1 MDNFKV
7 LVYDGSFNGF
17 LTAVF
22 IAFENNFHVLEFKRE
37 TTTQKGLFSDTD
49 IIATQKTKAKI
60 VWESIES
67 KNHSAIR
74 NIYFAFLSEADGI
87 DFMLYQYIK
96 KLYGLLD
103 QIEIEQLAMI
113 EIKISKLALSVGR
126 EKAQIENLV
135 DFQSTNDD
143 VYISEIEPG
152 FNILPLI
159 SRHFRYRYSKHK
171 WIIFDRK
178 RNYGMYYNGKSVEL
192 ISKETKNMYLNANMG
207 FNPYTQ
213 NRYRL
218 AI

>member
-1 MDNFKV
+1 MDSSKV

-22 IAFENNFHVLEFKRE
+22 TAFENNFNVLGFKRE
-37 TTTQKGLFSDTD
+37 TAAQKGLFSDTD
-49 IIATQKTKAKI
+49 SIATQNSKAKI
-60 VWESIES
+60 VWESIEN
-67 KNHSAIR
+67 KNYSAVR
-74 NIYFAFLSEADGI
+74 KIYFAFLSEVDGV
-87 DFMLYQYIK
+87 DFMLYRYIK

-103 QIEIEQLAMI
+103 HIEIEQLAMI

-135 DFQSTNDD
+135 DFESTKDD
-143 VYISEIEPG
+143 VYISEIKPG
-152 FNILPLI
+152 FNVLPLI
-159 SRHFRYRYSKHK
+159 SRHFRYRYSNHK

-207 FNPYTQ
+207 FNPYIQ

>member
-22 IAFENNFHVLEFKRE
+22 IALENNFNVLGFKRE
-37 TTTQKGLFSDTD
+37 TATQKGLFSDID
-49 IIATQKTKAKI
+49 IIATQKAKAKI
-60 VWESIES
+60 VWDSIES
-67 KNHSAIR
+67 KNHSAVR
-74 NIYFAFLSEADGI
+74 NIYFAFLSEADGV

-96 KLYGLLD
+96 KLYGLLEK
-103 QIEIEQLAMI
+103 IEIEQLAMI

-135 DFQSTNDD
+135 DFQSTNED

-152 FNILPLI
+152 FNVLPLV

-192 ISKETKNMYLNANMG
+192 ISNETKNMYLNANMG
-207 FNPYTQ
+207 FNPYTH

>member
-1 MDNFKV
+1 MDNSKV

-22 IAFENNFHVLEFKRE
+22 TAFENNFNVLGFKRE
-37 TTTQKGLFSDTD
+37 TATQKGLFSDTD
-49 IIATQKTKAKI
+49 IIATQKAKAKI
-60 VWESIES
+60 VWESIEN
-67 KNHSAIR
+67 KNHSAVR
-74 NIYFAFLSEADGI
+74 KIYFAFLSEVDGV

-96 KLYGLLD
+96 KLYGLLE
-103 QIEIEQLAMI
+103 QIQIEQLAMI

-143 VYISEIEPG
+143 VYISEIKPG
-152 FNILPLI
+152 FNVLPLV

-178 RNYGMYYNGKSVEL
+178 RNYGMYYNGKFVEL
-192 ISKETKNMYLNANMG
+192 ISKETKNMYLNANTS

>member
-22 IAFENNFHVLEFKRE
+22 SAFENNFNVLGFKRE
-37 TTTQKGLFSDTD
+37 TATQKGLFSDTN
-49 IIATQKTKAKI
+49 IIVTQKAKAKI

-67 KNHSAIR
+67 KNHSAVR
-74 NIYFAFLSEADGI
+74 NIYFAFLSEADGV

-96 KLYGLLD
+96 KLYGFLEH
-103 QIEIEQLAMI
+103 IEIEQLAMI

-152 FNILPLI
+152 FNVLPLV

-207 FNPYTQ
+207 FIPYTQ

>member
-22 IAFENNFHVLEFKRE
+22 SAFENNFNILGFKRE
-37 TTTQKGLFSDTD
+37 TATQKGLFSDTN
-49 IIATQKTKAKI
+49 IIVTQKAKAKI

-67 KNHSAIR
+67 KNHSAVR
-74 NIYFAFLSEADGI
+74 NIYFAFLSEADGV

-96 KLYGLLD
+96 KLYGFLEH
-103 QIEIEQLAMI
+103 IEIEQLAMI

-152 FNILPLI
+152 FNVLPLV

-207 FNPYTQ
+207 FIPYTQ